1 MVATTHGTIHGI
13 ALIIMDGIRHGVLDL
28 DMLAGTILGI
38 LHGVIADGTIL
49 GTTLAMVMAMVA
61 TTDTDMD
68 TGTVVMV
75 AMVAITEA
83 DTVMVLPTDITQD
96 LAVADRA
103 EVHLAIGQDLAAL
116 A

>member
-13 ALIIMDGIRHGVLDL
+13 ALILMDGIRHGVLDL

-38 LHGVIADGTIL
+38 LHGVIVDGTIL
-49 GTTLAMVMAMVA
+49 GITVDMVDMDMVA

-68 TGTVVMV
+68 MDTV

-83 DTVMVLPTDITQD
+83 DTAMVLAMDITQD
-96 LAVADRA
+96 LAVADQAEAHLVIDQELIARA
-103 EVHLAIGQDLAAL
+103 
-116 A
+116 

>member
-13 ALIIMDGIRHGVLDL
+13 ALILMDGIRHGVLDL

-38 LHGVIADGTIL
+38 LHGVIVDGTIL
-49 GTTLAMVMAMVA
+49 GITVDMDMVA

-68 TGTVVMV
+68 MDTV

-83 DTVMVLPTDITQD
+83 DTAMVLAMDITQD
-96 LAVADRA
+96 LAVADQAEAHLVIDQELIARA
-103 EVHLAIGQDLAAL
+103 
-116 A
+116 